1 MWRVNHLSSN
11 RLLVF
16 MSYARFSSNAFRSH
30 VYVYESRD
38 HYQIHVAANERDVD
52 RSKLPEEPERGDD
65 NFGEKYIKYLREVMD
80 LIRDA
85 DIGPVGG
92 PMDGESF
99 TEATAESALERL
111 IEIREAGYNVPEEA
125 TNRLRQEAQQ

>member
-1 MWRVNHLSSN
+1 
-11 RLLVF
+11 
-16 MSYARFSSNAFRSH
+16 MSYARFSSNAFRSD
-30 VYVYESRD
+30 VYVYESQAG
-38 HYQIHVAANERDVD
+38 HYQIDVAANEHDVD

-85 DIGPVGG
+85 DTVPVCG

-99 TEATAESALERL
+99 TEETAESALERL